1 MTAAEKTAKAKEIL
15 NSNPSEEDVRIAVGL
30 TKEAM
35 EENDAEA
42 LSVMGRLYYVGIG
55 VEQDHEKS
63 FRLCQQALD
72 AGCEKAKTIL
82 AIYYVLGNVVERDIP
97 LALQYLRDRMAENE
111 SFAYFIMGDF
121 VFQNVFPDIEW
132 ETFVDYFKKAI
143 DLGESVAM
151 VRLAEKYNII
161 CEPEQADY
169 WYQQA
174 AEAGVIGVEESKAQF
189 TEENYKERRQN
200 ILNFYIGNGKYDKAI
215 ALVDRDLADGDESAR
230 WLQAENYV
238 RGLGAEAYGRD
249 LPKAL
254 AICEQLADEGE
265 PHANFV
271 LGLLYNSVEE
281 IKDPQKAL
289 RYMRKA
295 ADDCHPNA
303 LFIMATNYLQDQ
315 DICTKP
321 QFDFGLEKNEEL
333 GMDLLQKAA
342 EVGDSNALF
351 CLSLCYSQ
359 GKYLE
364 QDDEQA
370 FMLLLQSVE
379 QEANA
384 NKVQK
389 LADMYRDGKGV
400 EQDYEKAAQYYQWAS
415 DNGSFAAASHLA
427 LLYHEGKGVEQN
439 DEMASRLIEHSQEL
453 MQWQLFGKMPLSVVL
468 NEAEKGNPTAMHQLG
483 DRYQKGDGVEQDME
497 KAVEW
502 WKKAAE
508 QGDVSATHNVGVYYY
523 EHEDLPNAKEYLKKA
538 ISLGFLDSYYTLAF
552 CYLHNAAVEGNVQK
566 GIDCLEAAA
575 KKGHLESQWQLACIY
590 HDGTYGTKDLDKA
603 RYWLDKCLEAE
614 YPMAHYAMAGSL
626 VHGDMYPKDLGKALE
641 HYRKAVELGCHDA
654 DEDYISLRW
663 LGVNG
668 AEANREEV
676 ISVYKQLAEKNDTVA
691 MFNLY
696 KFYYDD
702 TYEGHDNKLA
712 ANYLKQSADAGYIDA
727 MLTMGQQ
734 LLDDD
739 LFPEDR
745 DAAFKYFAQLAEI
758 GNMVA
763 QAWLG
768 YCYEFG
774 YGTDKDVNKAI
785 ELYTSAAEKDI
796 KFAIHNL
803 AKLYLVG
810 EDGILEPDY
819 DKALEVLQPYKDCG
833 DSEIDYL
840 MAIVLNNKITI
851 KNAYSWELASQAF
864 DHMKKAAEA
873 GHVGAMNML
882 SFWYLRGEGVISDDE
897 EAKTWLQQ
905 CQNNG
910 GTITDDNYPEWYSG
924 ENFDSYSVFAK
935 ETYWKGLVE
944 ANIDRIENAL
954 EMEDSEGNFELWNIL
969 LNVSQIG
976 EMNAVLAL
984 GHFGMNFLKTDP
996 ERAKTYITAASK
1008 GGFPHSAYNA
1018 GMEWLKD
1025 GIENDAA
1032 VEHAMEYFS
1041 IGAEHGS
1048 VDCFLQ
1054 IGLYYT
1060 DRQLEGEDGYEEALK
1075 NGIKCLQAVSNV
1087 EGEDYEEQRQQAR
1100 ARLAEIE
1107 QRPKLERPKSTWSK
1121 IKKGLGTLL
1130 GKA

>member
-132 ETFVDYFKKAI
+132 ETFVDYLKKAI

-161 CEPEQADY
+161 CEPKQADY

-238 RGLGAEAYGRD
+238 LGLGAEAYGRD

-254 AICEQLADEGE
+254 AIYEQLADEGE

-342 EVGDSNALF
+342 EAGDSNALF
-351 CLSLCYSQ
+351 SLSLCYSQ

-400 EQDYEKAAQYYQWAS
+400 EQDCEKAAQYYQWAS

-497 KAVEW
+497 EAVEW

-590 HDGTYGTKDLDKA
+590 HDGIYGTKDLDKA

-663 LGVNG
+663 YGNDGV
-668 AEANREEV
+668 EANREEV
-676 ISVYKQLAEKNDTVA
+676 INVYKQLAESCDAVA
-691 MFNLY
+691 WYNLY
-696 KFYYDD
+696 CFYADE
-702 TYEGHDNKLA
+702 TYEGHDNDLA
-712 ANYLKQSADAGYIDA
+712 ADYLQRSADAGYAEAIFQ
-727 MLTMGQQ
+727 MGIQHWQ
-734 LLDDD
+734 EG
-739 LFPEDR
+739 LFHADHKKAFQYFVQ
-745 DAAFKYFAQLAEI
+745 AAQMGHVEART
-758 GNMVA
+758 
-763 QAWLG
+763 WLG
-768 YCYEFG
+768 YCYKFG
-774 YGTDKDVNKAI
+774 YGIDKDINKAI
-785 ELYTSAAEKDI
+785 ELFTSAVEEGSRDAVRY
-796 KFAIHNL
+796 L
-803 AKLYLVG
+803 VSLYLYG
-810 EDGILEPDY
+810 EEGILKPDN

-840 MAIVLNNKITI
+840 MAIVLNNKSTI

-905 CQNNG
+905 CLNNG

-924 ENFDSYSVFAK
+924 ENFDSYSVYAK

-944 ANIDRIENAL
+944 ANIDRIENVL

-984 GHFGMNFLKTDP
+984 GHLGMDFLKTDS
-996 ERAKTYITAASK
+996 ERAKTYITAACK

-1018 GMEWLKD
+1018 GIEWLKD

-1075 NGIKCLQAVSNV
+1075 SGIKCLQAVSNV
-1087 EGEDYEEQRQQAR
+1087 EGDDYEEQRQQAR
-1100 ARLAEIE
+1100 ARLAEIG

>member
-905 CQNNG
+905 CLNNG

-944 ANIDRIENAL
+944 ANIDRIENVL

-1060 DRQLEGEDGYEEALK
+1060 DRQFEGEDGYEEALK